1 LREWALQA
9 NVLMEEVDVL
19 YYCDMAAKNGSGP
32 EPKNH
37 TASL

>member
-1 LREWALQA
+1 
-9 NVLMEEVDVL
+9 VLMEEVDVL
-19 YYCDMAAKNGSGP
+19 YCDMAAKNESGP